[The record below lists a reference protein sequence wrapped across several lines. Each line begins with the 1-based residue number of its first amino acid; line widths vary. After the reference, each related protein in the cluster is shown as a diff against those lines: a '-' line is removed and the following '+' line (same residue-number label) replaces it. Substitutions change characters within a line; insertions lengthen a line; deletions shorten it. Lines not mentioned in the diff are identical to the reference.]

1 MAVAP
6 GGPSLSDRGSPD
18 DVAVAGI
25 GRNDPCPC
33 GSGHKAKR
41 CCEVRRGLSDD
52 SLAQAF
58 LASAARD
65 AAPDLVSL
73 SDAELHD
80 LFDELWFL
88 PVVDLALQASLPKLL
103 SPDLQRLADTVKSRD
118 PDEALLVSV
127 AEQFDTPVERARLAR
142 AVLAATEA
150 GQIDRQ
156 LAAAAL
162 IELASDSHMI
172 LRASVLQA
180 VAVRA
185 GLARTPGGLRLAA

>member
-1 MAVAP
+1 
-6 GGPSLSDRGSPD
+6 
-18 DVAVAGI
+18 VAGI

-33 GSGHKAKR
+33 GSLHKAKR
-41 CCEVRRGLSDD
+41 CCGVRRGPSDD

-127 AEQFDTPVERARLAR
+127 AEQFDTPAERARLAR

-162 IELASDSHMI
+162 IELASDSRMM